1 MPEGEKILHDG
12 YLLLLF
18 IQQIVMD
25 GASARSNIAPGHE
38 DTARKEM
45 NTDLVFLQ
53 ASGEID
59 IQTHIHRY
67 P

>member
-1 MPEGEKILHDG
+1 
-12 YLLLLF
+12 
-18 IQQIVMD
+18 MD